1 VSPGRH
7 AADDGSFGRSA
18 GGAMLRGALLLAVA
32 VILGVALLNRFDTG
46 TDPFA
51 QRLSASGRATTTTT
65 TTAATAPP
73 QTTTTA
79 AAAAARLR
87 APADVKVL
95 PANGTGVNRF
105 GARVGDELKKSGF
118 NVLSPVDSTTKGV
131 ATSVVYS
138 TAGYEAD
145 AADVAAKLG
154 LPPTAVQAAA
164 PPVKSTELRG
174 ANVIVLAGADLN
186 SRLK

>member
-1 VSPGRH
+1 
-7 AADDGSFGRSA
+7 
-18 GGAMLRGALLLAVA
+18 MLRGALLLAVA

-73 QTTTTA
+73 QTTTTAAA

>member
-18 GGAMLRGALLLAVA
+18 GGAMLRGALLLAIA
-32 VILGVALLNRFDTG
+32 VVLGVALLNTFDDG

-51 QRLSASGRATTTTT
+51 QSLVASGATTSTTTTIAAPEATTT
-65 TTAATAPP
+65 TTAAASP
-73 QTTTTA
+73 
-79 AAAAARLR
+79 LR

-95 PANGTGVNRF
+95 PANGTGVNKF

-131 ATSVVYS
+131 EASVVYS
-138 TAGYEAD
+138 TAGFEAD
-145 AADVAAKLG
+145 AIDVAAKLG
-154 LPPTAVQAAA
+154 LPPTVVQAVA
-164 PPVKSTELRG
+164 PPVKAVELRG
-174 ANVIVLAGADLN
+174 ANVIVVAGTDLTN
-186 SRLK
+186 RLK

>member
-1 VSPGRH
+1 VNPGRH

-18 GGAMLRGALLLAVA
+18 GGAMLRGALLLAIA
-32 VILGVALLNRFDTG
+32 VILGVALLNRFDNG

-51 QRLSASGRATTTTT
+51 QNLAASGRATTTTT
-65 TTAATAPP
+65 TAAAPP
-73 QTTTTA
+73 ETTTTA
-79 AAAAARLR
+79 AAAAPRLR

-131 ATSVVYS
+131 TTSVVYS

-145 AADVAAKLG
+145 AADVATKLG

-164 PPVKSTELRG
+164 PPVKSVELRG
-174 ANVIVLAGADLN
+174 ANVIVVAGSDLT

>member
-1 VSPGRH
+1 
-7 AADDGSFGRSA
+7 
-18 GGAMLRGALLLAVA
+18 MLRGSLLLAIA
-32 VILGVALLNRFDTG
+32 VVLGVVLLNRFDNG

-51 QRLSASGRATTTTT
+51 QSLTASGRATTTTT
-65 TTAATAPP
+65 TTTAPP
-73 QTTTTA
+73 VTTTTA
-79 AAAAARLR
+79 ATAAPRLR

-118 NVLSPVDSTTKGV
+118 NVLSAVDSTTKGV
-131 ATSVVYS
+131 TTSVVYS

-154 LPPTAVQAAA
+154 LPASAVQAAT
-164 PPVKSTELRG
+164 PPVKSGDLRG
-174 ANVIVLAGADLN
+174 ANVIVVAGADL
-186 SRLK
+186 SGRLK